1 MDQPDH
7 EDGGAENP
15 DVHEHRQRFGQILIA
30 DLPPV
35 QEPEQDQHEQQS
47 QLGVKPTGL
56 EVAPYGGEVESGPD
70 GDNEDR
76 VVDEQVD
83 SPLNPLNAL
92 DLHRIGQP
100 QPEDH
105 RKRLHKEG
113 AHHQANRGDVK
124 SQHEI
129 EHDQIRKMKNIII
142 L

>member
-1 MDQPDH
+1 LDQPDH

-15 DVHEHRQRFGQILIA
+15 DVHEHRQRLGQVLVA

-35 QEPEQDQHEQQS
+35 QKPEHDQHHEQP
-47 QLGVKPTGL
+47 QLGVEPAGL
-56 EVAPYGGEVESGPD
+56 KVAPRGGEVESGTD
-70 GDNEDR
+70 GDDENR

-105 RKRLHKEG
+105 RERLHKEG
-113 AHHQANRGDVK
+113 AHHQADRGDVK

-129 EHDQIRKMKNIII
+129 EHDQIRKMKKPII